1 MPIHRPI
8 QGFLCEQKG
17 AFGTPETR
25 NERFTVAGG
34 SAQRAPID

>member
-8 QGFLCEQKG
+8 QEFLCEQKV
-17 AFGTPETR
+17 AFAETR
-25 NERFTVAGG
+25 DKRFTVAGG